1 MALNEVFNIKNST
14 FYYEKWN
21 IDNKQQPSN
30 GIYQNVLHTFL
41 VWMDIV

>member
-1 MALNEVFNIKNST
+1 MAHNKVFTYKHGT
-14 FYYEKWN
+14 FYYEKWH

-30 GIYQNVLHTFL
+30 GVYQNVLHTFL